1 MNQPV
6 LEARLLCYINPY
18 HYIVV
23 GNQAMV
29 IYTPNYQ
36 ACMDHMAHVLHYPQK
51 PLFTTWA
58 MELLNFQELPSG
70 VNCKVAIM
78 IVMGNNHEYSL
89 IINQSAIYH
98 ELLRSFYYICYI
110 DQEKASSVGL
120 VNTLTAKTFE

>member
-36 ACMDHMAHVLHYPQK
+36 ACMDHMAHVLKYPQK
-51 PLFTTWA
+51 QLFTTWE
-58 MELLNFQELPSG
+58 MELLHFQELPSG
-70 VNCKVAIM
+70 VNCTVAIM
-78 IVMGNNHEYSL
+78 IYMGYNQEYSL
-89 IINQSAIYH
+89 ILNQSDIDH
-98 ELLRSFYYICYI
+98 RLLRYLYYICYI

-120 VNTLTAKTFE
+120 VNALTAKTFE